1 MGRPR
6 TMHEAIAASSARRQF
21 YMTFLTVFAGIAL
34 VLSAMGLYGLMG
46 YSVQQ
51 RSRELAIRAALGATP
66 LDVQAMVVKQALRLT
81 LWGILVGIPLSLALS
96 RVTIS
101 LIFGIQ
107 AWDPVVLALVVSL
120 LCAISLFAAYVPS
133 VRASGVNPA
142 AALHSEI

>member
-1 MGRPR
+1 
-6 TMHEAIAASSARRQF
+6 
-21 YMTFLTVFAGIAL
+21 
-34 VLSAMGLYGLMG
+34 
-46 YSVQQ
+46 
-51 RSRELAIRAALGATP
+51 
-66 LDVQAMVVKQALRLT
+66 VVRQALRLT
-81 LWGILVGIPLSLALS
+81 LWGTLVGIPLSLALS

-133 VRASGVNPA
+133 LRASRVNPA